1 MFDGDISKRYVSRA
15 IDMNDMFLGVQSW
28 NGDLSKWEVS
38 NVQTM
43 SGRLDLDVSHVTNMH
58 VIPSATS
65 VYDNIISKWDVS
77 SVKVYYSN
85 IILIF
90 IDILF

>member
-1 MFDGDISKRYVSRA
+1 MFSAWFSDAKEMDVSGV
-15 IDMNDMFLGVQSW
+15 IDMDG
-28 NGDLSKWEVS
+28 
-38 NVQTM
+38 
-43 SGRLDLDVSHVTNMH
+43 
-58 VIPSATS
+58 SATS

-77 SVKVYYSN
+77 SVKVYYCN